1 MRAISVVFLVLLVA
15 GCAGAGDVDPDD
27 LDAETGSASADASVA
42 FTGVYVT
49 HASHH
54 YNGDITSLQLLPAA
68 TAGTLYVRER
78 CYHAS
83 CSLPVAET
91 DHYDTYT
98 SSSGKTYVRFYSVE
112 IGHDTS
118 GNLTSTPVIADVYEI
133 QTTSYGVRLRKS
145 YTTRWFALYRTTSAA
160 TCRGSG
166 GAATGDVCACSVST
180 QVFAPGAGGC
190 IAPAAANESNCDD
203 STGQWTDD
211 DATLVGAYCVCGE
224 GRFVDATGACA
235 AI

>member
-1 MRAISVVFLVLLVA
+1 MRAISVVFLLLA
-15 GCAGAGDVDPDD
+15 ACAGAGDVDPDD

-49 HASHH
+49 HASTH
-54 YNGDITSLQLLPAA
+54 YNGDITSLQLLPQA
-68 TAGTLYVRER
+68 TAGTLYVRDR
-78 CYHAS
+78 CYRAS
-83 CSLPVAET
+83 CRLPVAET
-91 DHYDTYT
+91 DRFDTYT
-98 SSSGKTYVRFYSVE
+98 SSSGKTYVRFYSLEVAR
-112 IGHDTS
+112 DAS
-118 GNLTSTPVIADVYEI
+118 GDLSTTPVIADVYEI

-145 YTTRWFALYRTTSAA
+145 YTTRWIALYRTTVAA

-166 GAATGDVCACSVST
+166 GVATGDACACSVAT

-190 IAPAAANESNCDD
+190 IAPATANESNCDD
-203 STGQWTDD
+203 STGLWTDD

-224 GRFVDATGACA
+224 NRFVDATGACT